1 MNHSEGE
8 DAEMPGIFFAI
19 VGASGVG
26 KDTVL
31 DNARERLKL
40 SGDFYFPQRF
50 ITRPADAGGEDHQ
63 SISNSEFVQRVRDD
77 RFSLWWAA
85 HELHYALPEDVFDAL
100 RNGQH
105 VVANISRKMVQETS
119 LKFNRVEV
127 IEITADAEKIKQR
140 LMKRGRENE
149 AEIMV
154 RQLREIALDWS
165 DGFIVHSISN
175 DGSISE
181 AVDKFIQL
189 LLRLSDQSAQ
199 QTQMA

>member
-1 MNHSEGE
+1 MIFSQGE

-26 KDTVL
+26 KDTIL

-40 SGDFYFPQRF
+40 AGDFYFPQRL

-77 RFSLWWAA
+77 KFSLWWAA
-85 HELHYALPEDVFDAL
+85 HELHYALPEDVFAAL
-100 RNGQH
+100 RNGQN

-119 LKFNRVEV
+119 SKFNRVEV
-127 IEITADAEKIKQR
+127 IEITADPEKIKQR

-165 DGFIVHSISN
+165 DGFTVNSIDN
-175 DGSISE
+175 DGPISE
-181 AVDKFIQL
+181 TVDKFIQL
-189 LLRLSDQSAQ
+189 LLSLSDQGAQ